1 MRQQEQLAFRV
12 RRGPPRALA
21 VEGVPDLEGVI
32 RAVDVRVTRGADE
45 LPVGLADHRE
55 RDLRAKGLLVERPP
69 DIACITLAALR
80 PRLHVMP
87 DVVFVA
93 RRKEGL
99 RVLHTERDEADV
111 RALERHWPR
120 VERRAIPARE
130 VGHLHVVDVGAAIVH
145 DGVALDALDLEP
157 RRLVRRDRAIVVA
170 HDAQR
175 HAMEAEVLGEV
186 TQEEAERLAA
196 EALAPKRFLADA
208 DADLRAARLRHEVA
222 VVREADGPA
231 GVLDDEEATGRRL
244 QARAVDERAR
254 RGVIR
259 KTAGVPR
266 PLVPR
271 EVGIRRPADEMRC
284 VVVPRDAKRDARAA
298 EDRFRRDR
306 HPSVSASDGP
316 RGPKSG
322 GRALVSRS
330 VISRSR
336 SASSETPRSSSRDP
350 RRRTDTVRDSAS
362 RSPTTSM

>member
-1 MRQQEQLAFRV
+1 M
-12 RRGPPRALA
+12 PSISNP
-21 VEGVPDLEGVI
+21 
-32 RAVDVRVTRGADE
+32 
-45 LPVGLADHRE
+45 
-55 RDLRAKGLLVERPP
+55 
-69 DIACITLAALR
+69 AALY
-80 PRLHVMP
+80 
-87 DVVFVA
+87 
-93 RRKEGL
+93 
-99 RVLHTERDEADV
+99 
-111 RALERHWPR
+111 
-120 VERRAIPARE
+120 
-130 VGHLHVVDVGAAIVH
+130 
-145 DGVALDALDLEP
+145 
-157 RRLVRRDRAIVVA
+157 
-170 HDAQR
+170 DAQR

-186 TQEEAERLAA
+186 AQEEAECLAA
-196 EALAPKRFLADA
+196 EALAPQRLLADA

-222 VVREADGPA
+222 VVREADGRA
-231 GVLDDEEATGRRL
+231 GVLDDEEATGRRR

-284 VVVPRDAKRDARAA
+284 VVVRRDTKRDARAA

-322 GRALVSRS
+322 GSALVSRS
-330 VISRSR
+330 VMSRSK
-336 SASSETPRSSSRDP
+336 SASSATPRSSSREP